1 MEKFKTMC
9 WIKRKLRGDE
19 KNWAF
24 VPEIIQVQLGKFF
37 PLWPVIISRGSLPN
51 SSSFFLGFLSST
63 HFIPCVIFSLT
74 MSCSH
79 SLQLP
84 LTLLFSEPSL
94 TLNCLLY
101 YTSPFKCLT
110 RTPIYPELNSFY
122 SQTSSSACMPY
133 PPRPSS
139 ENPRSHW

>member
-19 KNWAF
+19 KNGAF

-37 PLWPVIISRGSLPN
+37 PLWPVIISHGSLPN

-63 HFIPCVIFSLT
+63 HFIPCVILSLAR
-74 MSCSH
+74 SCSH

-84 LTLLFSEPSL
+84 LTILFSEPSL
-94 TLNCLLY
+94 TLNCLLLLLF
-101 YTSPFKCLT
+101 S
-110 RTPIYPELNSFY
+110 I
-122 SQTSSSACMPY
+122 
-133 PPRPSS
+133 
-139 ENPRSHW
+139 